1 MMNALVGY
9 YSLYGNTKQV
19 AEAVAE
25 GLAPAGQ
32 ARTVRL
38 EELTP
43 ADLAGADLVVMG
55 SPTHYQ
61 NLPKAV
67 RPFLEALPRKSLAG
81 KRVAS
86 FDTSREMWRPL
97 RLMTAAHRLLPR
109 LRRLGGK
116 SVVPPETFLVTKG
129 HETATLYDGEL
140 ERARAWAGRILQRMQ
155 PRS

>member
-1 MMNALVGY
+1 MNVLVVY

-25 GLAPAGQ
+25 ALARAG
-32 ARTVRL
+32 AVRTVHL
-38 EELTP
+38 EQLTP

-67 RPFLEALPRKSLAG
+67 RPVLAG
-81 KRVAS
+81 LPKKSFAGKWVAA

-97 RLMTAAHRLLPR
+97 LLMTAAHRLLPKMHK
-109 LRRLGGK
+109 LGGK
-116 SVVPPETFLVTKG
+116 KAVPPETFLVTRG
-129 HETATLYDGEL
+129 HQKATLYAGEAD
-140 ERARAWAGRILQRMQ
+140 RARAWAGRILQRTAA
-155 PRS
+155 